1 MSELQGGHA
10 IAEKDPPGK
19 PSDAPHPGS
28 KQMPRWDVGKLV
40 DPPAFSW
47 RKWPSMLGP
56 GLVMGAAAIGG
67 GEWLTGPV
75 VTAQY
80 GGAVLWLAALSIFG
94 QTVYNVEISRYTLYC
109 GEPIFTGKFRTLPG
123 PIFWLAAYLMLDIGS
138 FLPYLASNAAIP
150 LASILQGEIVSP
162 KENPGLIK
170 GLAVALFL
178 LAITPLFVGGKVYN
192 SMKAIMT
199 FKLIF
204 VFGFLL
210 FLAIFF
216 SSFSTWVEIVTGF
229 FKFGTLPVKDT
240 TAAADADAAAAPAAI
255 PGAGAAASAEQPAP
269 KPPKTANVFVEVF
282 SGRGFP
288 TLDLTLIGFLAAM
301 AAISGNGGLT
311 NTPISNYTRDQGWG
325 MGKQVGAIPSILGGH
340 AIELSHVGKVFH
352 VTPDS
357 LPRWKGWLRHVQR
370 EQWMIWM
377 PACLLGIALP
387 SMLSIQ
393 FLPRGGAPSDKW
405 MAAGMTAGGVSE
417 AVGPTFGGLFWYL
430 TLFCGLL
437 VLGTSSVATAD
448 GVLRRWV
455 DVSWTALPALR
466 KWRTDAIGRY
476 YFGVLI
482 VYATFGVTMLIL
494 VKGDNLV
501 VWSTMIYNY
510 ALGFS
515 CWHTIFVNS
524 ILLPKEL
531 RPSLLRRGILLL
543 AGLFFTSIAVIT
555 TIVELKRMEIL

>member
-1 MSELQGGHA
+1 MTSLDGVEA
-10 IAEKDPPGK
+10 SAEVLDEKTPAGE
-19 PSDAPHPGS
+19 APYPGS
-28 KQMPRWDVGKLV
+28 RQMPRWDVGPLV
-40 DPPAFSW
+40 EAPKFSW
-47 RKWPSMLGP
+47 KKWPTMLGP

-80 GGAVLWLAALSIFG
+80 GGAVLWLAALSILG
-94 QTVYNVEISRYTLYC
+94 QTVYNVEISRYTLYS

-123 PIFWLAAYLMLDIGS
+123 PIFWLGAYLLLDLGS

-150 LASILQGEIVSP
+150 LASLIRGQIV
-162 KENPGLIK
+162 NPAEDAMLLK
-170 GLAVALFL
+170 GLACGLFALAL
-178 LAITPLFVGGKVYN
+178 LPLFVGGKVYN
-192 SMKAIMT
+192 SMKVVMT
-199 FKLIF
+199 FKLVF
-204 VFGFLL
+204 VFGFLM

-216 SSFSTWVEIVTGF
+216 SRLDTWAEIGSGF
-229 FKFGTLPVKDT
+229 FKFGTLPVKE
-240 TAAADADAAAAPAAI
+240 TAAADGDATAASGAVAANDKAPAAPAA
-255 PGAGAAASAEQPAP
+255 P
-269 KPPKTANVFVEVF
+269 KMANVFVEVA

-340 AIELSHVGKVFH
+340 EIELSHVGKVFH
-352 VTPDS
+352 ITPES
-357 LPRWKGWLRHVQR
+357 LVRWKGWLRHVQR
-370 EQWMIWM
+370 EQWVIWM

-387 SMLSIQ
+387 SMLSME
-393 FLPRGGAPSDKW
+393 FLPRGSAPADKW
-405 MAAGMTAGGVSE
+405 AAAGMTADGVAN
-417 AVGPTFGGLFWYL
+417 AVGPTFGGLFWHL
-430 TLFCGLL
+430 TLLCGLL
-437 VLGTSSVATAD
+437 VLGTSAVATAD

-482 VYATFGVTMLIL
+482 VYATFGLTMLLL
-494 VKGDNLV
+494 VKGDKLL

-515 CWHTIFVNS
+515 CWHTVFVNS
-524 ILLPKEL
+524 LLLPKPI
-531 RPSLLRRGILLL
+531 RPGWVRRGVLIL
-543 AGLFFTSIAVIT
+543 AGVFFTGIAIIT
-555 TIVELKRMEIL
+555 TVTELIKMGLL